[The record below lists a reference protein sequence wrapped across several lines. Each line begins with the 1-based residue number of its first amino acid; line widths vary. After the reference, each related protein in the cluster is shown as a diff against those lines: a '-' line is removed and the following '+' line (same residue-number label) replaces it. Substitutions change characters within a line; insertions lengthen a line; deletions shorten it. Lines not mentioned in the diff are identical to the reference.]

1 MDRRQA
7 VRALSTFG
15 ASLLGSRAAEAGGL
29 ALQAPAASAAAAQ
42 AMRGTA
48 PVKIRDIKTI
58 LTAPNR
64 IRLVVVKVETT
75 EPGLVGWGCA
85 TFTQRSHVV
94 ETAIDKFLRPFLVGR
109 NVDEIEDIWQSSY
122 VSSYWRNGPVL
133 FNAMS
138 GVDIALW
145 DIKGKRA
152 GMPLYQL
159 LGGKV
164 RHGAD
169 CYFHASGSSFEEVE
183 TSARA
188 AMEKGF
194 RHVRIQVATPGY
206 AGYGARTAAAPAG
219 TTGMGG
225 VTGAPSDAVG
235 PTNPQ
240 AIWEPAPYVR
250 MLPKLFEHMRTK
262 LGDEVELLHDVHERV
277 TLNQAVNLCKALEP
291 YRLFFLEDPFPPEDN
306 DHFRLLRQQT
316 SIPIAMGELFNTQH
330 EYLPL
335 IKDRLIDFIR
345 IHISQIGGLSPARKV
360 QALSEYFGVRTAWH
374 GPGDASPLAH
384 AAQLALELA
393 SYNFGVHEGGGFP
406 KETAEVFAGCPEV
419 KDGYM
424 LASEK
429 PGLGIDFDE
438 KLAARFPVP
447 AGPPNFDY
455 SWGTTRRKDGT
466 VIRP

>member
-1 MDRRQA
+1 MNRRHA
-7 VRALSTFG
+7 IRALSLGGG
-15 ASLLGSRAAEAGGL
+15 ASLFATRDAVSDALAAP
-29 ALQAPAASAAAAQ
+29 PAREYAQ
-42 AMRGTA
+42 AVKGTA
-48 PVKIRDIKTI
+48 PVKIRDVRTI

-85 TFTQRSHVV
+85 TFTQRALVV
-94 ETAIDKFLRPFLVGR
+94 ETAIEKYLKPFLVGR

-169 CYFHASGSSFEEVE
+169 CYFHASGTSFGEVE
-183 TSARA
+183 DSARG
-188 AMEKGF
+188 AMERGF
-194 RHVRIQVATPGY
+194 RHVRAQVATPGY
-206 AGYGARTAAAPAG
+206 AGYGARTGTAPPAG
-219 TTGMGG
+219 PGMGG

-250 MLPKLFEHMRTK
+250 MVPKLFEHLRTK

-277 TLNQAVNLCKALEP
+277 TLNQAINLCKALEP
-291 YRLFFLEDPFPPEDN
+291 YRLFFLEDPLPPEDN

-330 EYLPL
+330 EYVPL

-360 QALSEYFGVRTAWH
+360 QAMCEYFGVRTAWH

-406 KETAEVFAGCPEV
+406 KETEEVFVGCPEV
-419 KDGYM
+419 KNGYM
-424 LASEK
+424 LAQEK
-429 PGLGIDFDE
+429 PGLGIEVDE
-438 KLAARFPVP
+438 KLAAKFPIP
-447 AGPPNFDY
+447 AGPPNFDT

>member
-1 MDRRQA
+1 MNRRD
-7 VRALSTFG
+7 ALTSLSIG
-15 ASLLGSRAAEAGGL
+15 GSASLIASKELLGEAL
-29 ALQAPAASAAAAQ
+29 APAATAAYQQ
-42 AMRGTA
+42 AVKGTA

-64 IRLVVVKVETT
+64 IRLVIVKIETS

-85 TFTQRSHVV
+85 TFTQRALVV
-94 ETAIDKFLRPFLVGR
+94 ATALNEYLKPFLVGR
-109 NVDEIEDIWQSSY
+109 NVDEIEDIWQSCY
-122 VSSYWRNGPVL
+122 MSSYWRNGPVL

-169 CYFHASGSSFEEVE
+169 CYFHASGSSFTEVE
-183 TSARA
+183 ENARSG
-188 AMEKGF
+188 MERGF
-194 RHVRIQVATPGY
+194 RHIRVQVGTPGY
-206 AGYGARTAAAPAG
+206 ASYGARSTAPPNPA
-219 TTGMGG
+219 
-225 VTGAPSDAVG
+225 APSDEAIG
-235 PTNPQ
+235 PTNPR
-240 AIWEPAPYVR
+240 AIWESAPYVR
-250 MLPKLFEHMRTK
+250 MLPKFFEHLRSK

-277 TLNQAVNLCKALEP
+277 TLNQAINLCKSLEP

-306 DHFRLLRQQT
+306 EHFRLLRHQT
-316 SIPIAMGELFNTQH
+316 SIPLAMGELFNTQH
-330 EYLPL
+330 EYVPL

-360 QALSEYFGVRTAWH
+360 AALSEYFGVRTAWH
-374 GPGDASPLAH
+374 GPGDASPVAH

-393 SYNFGVHEGGGFP
+393 SYNFGVHEGSGFP
-406 KETAEVFAGCPEV
+406 KETQEVFVGCPEV
-419 KDGYM
+419 KNGYM
-424 LASEK
+424 LAQEK
-429 PGLGIDFDE
+429 PGLGMEVDE
-438 KLAARFPVP
+438 KLAAKFPIP
-447 AGPPNFDY
+447 TGPPNFDY

>member
-1 MDRRQA
+1 MNRRTA
-7 VRALSTFG
+7 IRSLSLAGG
-15 ASLLGSRAAEAGGL
+15 ASLLGGSRPLTAAPIAGPM
-29 ALQAPAASAAAAQ
+29 PATPPAYAQ
-42 AMRGTA
+42 AVKGTG

-64 IRLVVVKVETT
+64 IRLVLVKVETT

-85 TFTQRSHVV
+85 TFTQRALVV
-94 ETAIDKFLRPFLVGR
+94 ETAIDKYLRPFLTGR

-122 VSSYWRNGPVL
+122 MSSYWRNGPVL

-138 GVDIALW
+138 GVDMALW

-169 CYFHASGSSFEEVE
+169 CYYHASGNSFTEVE
-183 TSARA
+183 ENARA
-188 AMEKGF
+188 GMERGF
-194 RHVRIQVATPGY
+194 RHVRVQVATPGY
-206 AGYGARTAAAPAG
+206 AGYGARSTVPDSARDPGEAI
-219 TTGMGG
+219 
-225 VTGAPSDAVG
+225 G
-235 PTNPQ
+235 PTNPR
-240 AIWEPAPYVR
+240 AIWEPGPYVR
-250 MLPKLFEHMRTK
+250 MLPKFFEHLRTK
-262 LGDEVELLHDVHERV
+262 LGDEVELLHDVHERIH
-277 TLNQAVNLCKALEP
+277 LNQAINLCKALEP

-360 QALSEYFGVRTAWH
+360 AALCEYFGVRTAWH
-374 GPGDASPLAH
+374 GPGDASPVAH

-393 SYNFGVHEGGGFP
+393 SYNFGVHEGGSFP
-406 KETAEVFAGCPEV
+406 KETQEVFVGCPEV
-419 KDGYM
+419 KNGYM
-424 LASEK
+424 LAGER
-429 PGLGIDFDE
+429 PGLGIEIDE
-438 KLAARFPVP
+438 KLAVKFPIP
-447 AGPPNFDY
+447 TGPPNFDY
-455 SWGTTRRKDGT
+455 NWGTTRRSDGT
-466 VIRP
+466 IIRP

>member
-1 MDRRQA
+1 MNRRD
-7 VRALSTFG
+7 ALTSLSIAGG
-15 ASLLGSRAAEAGGL
+15 ASLLPSADALAGTLTPPVHAGF
-29 ALQAPAASAAAAQ
+29 AQ
-42 AMRGTA
+42 AVQGTA

-85 TFTQRSHVV
+85 TFTQRALVV
-94 ETAIDKFLRPFLVGR
+94 QTAIEQYLKPFLIGR

-122 VSSYWRNGPVL
+122 MSSYWRNGPVL

-152 GMPLYQL
+152 GLPLYQL

-169 CYFHASGSSFEEVE
+169 CYFHASGSSFTEVE
-183 TSARA
+183 EAARGG
-188 AMEKGF
+188 MERGF
-194 RHVRIQVATPGY
+194 RHVRVQVGTPGY
-206 AGYGARTAAAPAG
+206 ASYGARSTAPTTPAAG
-219 TTGMGG
+219 QDE
-225 VTGAPSDAVG
+225 VVG
-235 PTNPQ
+235 PTNPR

-250 MLPKLFEHMRTK
+250 MLPKFFDHLRTK

-277 TLNQAVNLCKALEP
+277 TLNQGINLCKSLEP
-291 YRLFFLEDPFPPEDN
+291 YRLFFLEDPFPPEEN

-330 EYLPL
+330 EYVPL

-360 QALSEYFGVRTAWH
+360 QALSEFFGVRTAWH
-374 GPGDASPLAH
+374 GPGDASPVAH

-393 SYNFGVHEGGGFP
+393 SYNFGVHEGSGFP
-406 KETAEVFAGCPEV
+406 KETQEVFVGCPEV
-419 KDGYM
+419 KNGYM
-424 LASEK
+424 LAQEK
-429 PGLGIDFDE
+429 PGLGIEVDE
-438 KLAARFPVP
+438 KLAAKFPIP

-455 SWGTTRRKDGT
+455 SWGTTRRRDGT

>member
-1 MDRRQA
+1 MNRRN
-7 VRALSTFG
+7 ALRTL
-15 ASLLGSRAAEAGGL
+15 SLAGIGSV
-29 ALQAPAASAAAAQ
+29 AAAARAEPGTPPAYTQ
-42 AMRGTA
+42 AVKGTA

-64 IRLVVVKVETT
+64 IRLVIVKVETS

-85 TFTQRSHVV
+85 TFTQRALVV
-94 ETAIDKFLRPFLVGR
+94 QTALDEYLKPFLVGR

-122 VSSYWRNGPVL
+122 MSSYWRNGPVL

-169 CYFHASGSSFEEVE
+169 CYFHASGSSFTEVE
-183 TSARA
+183 DNARA
-188 AMEKGF
+188 AMARGF
-194 RHVRIQVATPGY
+194 RHVRVQVSTPGY
-206 AGYGARTAAAPAG
+206 ASYGARSTAPAAG
-219 TTGMGG
+219 PTDEG
-225 VTGAPSDAVG
+225 VG

-240 AIWEPAPYVR
+240 RIWEPAPYVR
-250 MLPKLFEHMRTK
+250 MLPKFFEHLRTK
-262 LGDEVELLHDVHERV
+262 LGDEIELLHDVHERV
-277 TLNQAVNLCKALEP
+277 HLNQAITLCKSLEP

-306 DHFRLLRQQT
+306 EHFRLLRQQT
-316 SIPIAMGELFNTQH
+316 SIPLAMGELFNTQH
-330 EYLPL
+330 EFVPL

-360 QALSEYFGVRTAWH
+360 QALCEYFGVRTAWH
-374 GPGDASPLAH
+374 GPGDASPVAH

-406 KETAEVFAGCPEV
+406 QETQEVFVGCPEV

-424 LASEK
+424 LATEK
-429 PGLGIDFDE
+429 PGLGIDVDE
-438 KLAARFPVP
+438 KLAAKFPIP

-466 VIRP
+466 IIRP

>member
-1 MDRRQA
+1 MHNAINRRDA
-7 VRALSTFG
+7 IRSLSLAGG
-15 ASLLGSRAAEAGGL
+15 ASLALAGSPPT
-29 ALQAPAASAAAAQ
+29 ALVPSAYAQ
-42 AMRGTA
+42 AVKGAA

-64 IRLVVVKVETT
+64 IRLVIVKVETT

-85 TFTQRSHVV
+85 TFTQRALVV
-94 ETAIDKFLRPFLVGR
+94 ETALEKYLKPFLIGR
-109 NVDEIEDIWQSSY
+109 SVDEIEDIWQSSY

-169 CYFHASGSSFEEVE
+169 CYFHASGASFTEVE
-183 TSARA
+183 ERARA
-188 AMEKGF
+188 GMEQGF
-194 RHVRIQVATPGY
+194 RHIRVQVATPGY
-206 AGYGARTAAAPAG
+206 ATYGARSAAPAAAAPQDE
-219 TTGMGG
+219 
-225 VTGAPSDAVG
+225 VVG
-235 PTNPQ
+235 PTNPR

-250 MLPKLFEHMRTK
+250 MLPKLFEHMRVK
-262 LGDEVELLHDVHERV
+262 LGEEVELLHDVHERV
-277 TLNQAVNLCKALEP
+277 TLNQGINLCKALEP
-291 YRLFFLEDPFPPEDN
+291 YRLFFLEDPFPPEEN
-306 DHFRLLRQQT
+306 EHFRLLRQQT

-330 EYLPL
+330 EYVPL

-360 QALSEYFGVRTAWH
+360 GAFCEFFGVRTAWH

-406 KETAEVFAGCPEV
+406 QETQAVFVGSPEV
-419 KDGYM
+419 KNGYM
-424 LASEK
+424 LANDK
-429 PGLGIDFDE
+429 PGLGIEVDE
-438 KLAARFPVP
+438 KLAAKFPIP

>member
-1 MDRRQA
+1 MNRRDAMTTIASSSLAAAGVAAAGVAVSAATSAEIFQQA
-7 VRALSTFG
+7 VK
-15 ASLLGSRAAEAGGL
+15 
-29 ALQAPAASAAAAQ
+29 
-42 AMRGTA
+42 GTA

-64 IRLVVVKVETT
+64 IRLVIVKVETT

-85 TFTQRSHVV
+85 TFTQRALVV
-94 ETAIDKFLRPFLVGR
+94 KTAVDEYLRPFLTGR

-122 VSSYWRNGPVL
+122 MSSYWRNGGIL

-145 DIKGKRA
+145 DIKAKRA

-169 CYFHASGSSFEEVE
+169 CYFHASGASFTEVE
-183 TSARA
+183 ESARGG
-188 AMEKGF
+188 MERGF
-194 RHVRIQVATPGY
+194 RHVRVQVSTPGY
-206 AGYGARTAAAPAG
+206 AGYGARATAPAA
-219 TTGMGG
+219 TGPN
-225 VTGAPSDAVG
+225 ADEAIG
-235 PTNPQ
+235 PTNPR
-240 AIWEPAPYVR
+240 AIWESAPYVR
-250 MLPKLFEHMRTK
+250 MLPKFFEHLRTK

-277 TLNQAVNLCKALEP
+277 TLNQAINLCKSLEP

-316 SIPIAMGELFNTQH
+316 SIPLAMGELFNTQH

-360 QALSEYFGVRTAWH
+360 AALCEYFGVRTAWH
-374 GPGDASPLAH
+374 GPGDASPIAH

-393 SYNFGVHEGGGFP
+393 SYNFGVHEGSSFP
-406 KETAEVFAGCPEV
+406 KETMDVFVGCPEV
-419 KDGYM
+419 KNGYM
-424 LASEK
+424 LAQEK
-429 PGLGIDFDE
+429 PGHGIEVDE
-438 KLAARFPVP
+438 KLAAKFPFP
-447 AGPPNFDY
+447 PGPPNFDY
-455 SWGTTRRKDGT
+455 SWGTTRRLDGT